1 MRYVERVVEHLL
13 LLLGLR
19 AVLPR
24 AAPLVRRADL
34 RRRRHPRRHA
44 QSDAPPGSSFR
55 APLQERRHRRRARAQ
70 PCAAD
75 THGHTV
81 STRDRPEAAHRREI
95 DQSPHLNST
104 HLGCAKL
111 LEGPAGSSTAV
122 ANTSPLHPPLSLRIP
137 VFGFCSLLP
146 LPAFPVG
153 NGTRS
158 RGHEPSRKL
167 LAAQYAATWVQ

>member
-95 DQSPHLNST
+95 DQSPHL
-104 HLGCAKL
+104 GCVKL

-122 ANTSPLHPPLSLRIP
+122 ANTSALHPPSSLRIP
-137 VFGFCSLLP
+137 PCSLFFLFSSTS
-146 LPAFPVG
+146 ARISGREWDSFP
-153 NGTRS
+153 R
-158 RGHEPSRKL
+158 P
-167 LAAQYAATWVQ
+167 